1 MSKTEQVVHL
11 GKVHTPAELKPSGN
25 RKLSPYQHQKKGH
38 ATEATVVV
46 KNSMGTL
53 SSECKWTTPFCE
65 GCYATATEVYPN
77 VHALLSHNTGHIKG
91 KRWGD
96 LVPLFDKLVHD
107 AEVEMIKRNV
117 PLEDRCYRPH
127 WDGEL
132 DSFDELEAWNTVA
145 GYYPDMKVYMY
156 TRAHHLVKQML
167 NAKGPGS
174 SHGTTPHGIAAN
186 LVIYLSV
193 DRYNIDTALAVKN
206 FDPKGLI
213 KYAYCGDTWEETE
226 EVASHFKGERKGPR
240 CPELTGKIPL
250 IVWETD
256 DDRDLRR
263 SNAMEAGM
271 SEKRVPDRV
280 GKGACVEC
288 GMCPDGI
295 NNVRFAQE
303 R

>member
-38 ATEATVVV
+38 PTEATVVV

-156 TRAHHLVKQML
+156 TRAHHLVHKLLQY
-167 NAKGPGS
+167 
-174 SHGTTPHGIAAN
+174 HGGKTSN

-193 DRYNIDTALAVKN
+193 DKYNINTALAVKN
-206 FDPKGLI
+206 FDPDGLI

-256 DDRDLRR
+256 EERTARR
-263 SNAMEAGM
+263 SDAMEAGM
-271 SEKRVPDRV
+271 SEKRIPDRV

-288 GMCPDGI
+288 GMCPDGR